1 MTLEAGGVIAD
12 VRDPVQ
18 KARDR
23 LSARAEP
30 VDA

>member
-12 VRDPVQ
+12 VRDHIQ

-23 LSARAEP
+23 ISARAEP
-30 VDA
+30 VVA